1 MGITFRSAPEFRS
14 VEAFVQLCCD
24 DDRAEFTHEDL
35 AALNYRLRTTVATVR
50 RALEA
55 YGLSLAVREVPRP
68 VRGFTTSSNDRWFGP
83 GSDRTHG
90 GSGFSNF
97 E

>member
-1 MGITFRSAPEFRS
+1 MAITFRSAPEFAS

-24 DDRAEFTHEDL
+24 DDRATFTHEDL
-35 AALNYRLRTTVATVR
+35 VALNYRLRTPVSAIR
-50 RALEA
+50 DSLEA
-55 YGLSLAVREVPRP
+55 YGLTLEGRAVGRR

-83 GSDRTHG
+83 GSCPTHG

>member
-1 MGITFRSAPEFRS
+1 MAITFRSAPEYAS
-14 VEAFVQLCCD
+14 IEAFAEHCFA
-24 DDRAEFTHEDL
+24 DDRQVYSHEDL
-35 AALNYRLRTTVATVR
+35 NALGYRLRTRLDVIR
-50 RALEA
+50 DALSQ
-55 YGLSLAVREVPRP
+55 YGLVLQQREVPRR